1 VSRPRFCACS
11 SCSSRATKSG
21 HAPRQKVTGGRRS
34 GGARARPVCGGAC
47 SSVAIGGVSA
57 CCAGADSSARAPR
70 PRSVHAACCASC
82 AAARAGV
89 TPTCFDQDGRCDLHV
104 ALVGEGFREK
114 QDTWIA
120 TSDVPGAIDAYLA
133 GAAGLPVEADTLTA
147 NPLWRLLDQCGS
159 APSGAGAAE
168 LQCVLDVVYLADYES
183 FARDRWKR
191 NIDPLLLASENLG
204 ARVCTVV
211 AARDTLACAQF
222 RQVAYDWCQGLN
234 GELVELA
241 SEDFEV
247 QQTHPHSDCGM
258 VLAARAESRVFCLP
272 TRWRGH
278 VLISARNATG
288 ALTHKTCSVELDA
301 LTACGH
307 KGAADGLPANSAPHA
322 DTAAGGT
329 ALGKSARKSA
339 AAAVSAHAEPLVHGV
354 HGHSSYL
361 RVWRIV
367 DGASIPVHLLA
378 AGCCH
383 LRIIRGETAALEGL
397 MRHPRAAV
405 IGCLETWKD
414 TERRPVDDL
423 LDESADQR
431 EARRKRLL
439 HQAFCQHDAT
449 STSASAGAAGYD
461 AGYEMVSRR
470 LVVLQRDA
478 GGSERLLVSA
488 FRCGNSAGLVQS
500 FAPFLRSFFF
510 SSPRE
515 AGASTPVSAQTIPD
529 AGERKSS
536 VASDIGPENRE
547 VGREDIEDV
556 DQVGTV
562 HKKRPLWD
570 WSSEIP
576 RRRKRAR
583 TLCAVAQSGSH
594 REGAEGKQASEGMTC
609 AKTLRDCLYA
619 MTDAEIERLKADD
632 KVRSGDGE
640 DMTHKEL
647 PRPDISTRRR
657 SRKDKDKVRA
667 PAGQGAKDDSF
678 KAKMKEFVA
687 KVRARL
693 LADERAAKEGTSA
706 LASPGGD
713 GMHLCGTLCA
723 HACVFACLPVSCV
736 LDVVV

>member
-1 VSRPRFCACS
+1 M
-11 SCSSRATKSG
+11 
-21 HAPRQKVTGGRRS
+21 
-34 GGARARPVCGGAC
+34 
-47 SSVAIGGVSA
+47 
-57 CCAGADSSARAPR
+57 
-70 PRSVHAACCASC
+70 
-82 AAARAGV
+82 
-89 TPTCFDQDGRCDLHV
+89 
-104 ALVGEGFREK
+104 GEGFREK

-120 TSDVPGAIDAYLA
+120 ASDVPGAIDAYLA
-133 GAAGLPVEADTLTA
+133 RAAGLPVEADTLTA
-147 NPLWRLLDQCGS
+147 DPLWRLLDQCGS
-159 APSGAGAAE
+159 APSGARAAE
-168 LQCVLDVVYLADYES
+168 LHCVLDVVYLADYES
-183 FARDRWKR
+183 FARDRWTR
-191 NIDPLLLASENLG
+191 YIDPLLLASENLG

-211 AARDTLACAQF
+211 AGDPLARAQC
-222 RQVAYDWCQGLN
+222 RQLAYDWCQGLN

-241 SEDFEV
+241 SEDFEAK
-247 QQTHPHSDCGM
+247 QTHPYSDCGM
-258 VLAARAESRVFCLP
+258 VLTARAESRVFCLP
-272 TRWRGH
+272 TRWRGQ
-278 VLISARNATG
+278 VLISARDENG
-288 ALTHKTCSVELDA
+288 ALTHKTCSVELDV

-307 KGAADGLPANSAPHA
+307 EGAAVGLPANSAPHA

-339 AAAVSAHAEPLVHGV
+339 AAVVSTHAEPLVHGV

-367 DGASIPVHLLA
+367 DGASIPMHLLA

-383 LRIIRGETAALEGL
+383 LRIIQGEKAALEGL

-405 IGCLETWKD
+405 IGCLETWRD
-414 TERRPVDDL
+414 TGRRTVHDL
-423 LDESADQR
+423 LDESAHQR

-439 HQAFCQHDAT
+439 HQAFCQHDVA
-449 STSASAGAAGYD
+449 STSSRIGAAGYD

-488 FRCGNSAGLVQS
+488 FRCGDSAGLVQS

-510 SSPRE
+510 SSPQE
-515 AGASTPVSAQTIPD
+515 AEAMTPVSAQTVRD

-536 VASDIGPENRE
+536 VASDIGAANRK

-583 TLCAVAQSGSH
+583 TPCAVARSGSH
-594 REGAEGKQASEGMTC
+594 REGAEGRQASEGMTC
-609 AKTLRDCLYA
+609 ARTLRDCLYA
-619 MTDAEIERLKADD
+619 MTDAEIERLNADD
-632 KVRSGDGE
+632 KMRSGDGE
-640 DMTHKEL
+640 DMTDKEL
-647 PRPDISTRRR
+647 PKPDLSTRRR
-657 SRKDKDKVRA
+657 SRKNKDKVRA
-667 PAGQGAKDDSF
+667 PYGQGAKDDSF
-678 KAKMKEFVA
+678 KAKMKDFVA

-693 LADERAAKEGTSA
+693 FADERAAKEGTST

-713 GMHLCGTLCA
+713 GMRLCGTLCA
-723 HACVFACLPVSCV
+723 QAFVFACLPVSCV

>member
-1 VSRPRFCACS
+1 
-11 SCSSRATKSG
+11 
-21 HAPRQKVTGGRRS
+21 
-34 GGARARPVCGGAC
+34 
-47 SSVAIGGVSA
+47 
-57 CCAGADSSARAPR
+57 
-70 PRSVHAACCASC
+70 
-82 AAARAGV
+82 
-89 TPTCFDQDGRCDLHV
+89 V

-114 QDTWIA
+114 QNTWIA
-120 TSDVPGAIDAYLA
+120 ASDVPGAIDAYLA
-133 GAAGLPVEADTLTA
+133 GAAGLPVEAHTLTA
-147 NPLWRLLDQCGS
+147 DPLWRLLDQCGW

-168 LQCVLDVVYLADYES
+168 LHCVLDVVYLADYES
-183 FARDRWKR
+183 FARDRWTR
-191 NIDPLLLASENLG
+191 YIDPLLLASENLG

-211 AARDTLACAQF
+211 AARDPVAFAQC

-241 SEDFEV
+241 SEDFEAK
-247 QQTHPHSDCGM
+247 QTHPYSDCGM
-258 VLAARAESRVFCLP
+258 VLTARAESRVFCLP
-272 TRWRGH
+272 TRWRGE
-278 VLISARNATG
+278 VLLSARDATG

-307 KGAADGLPANSAPHA
+307 EGAADGLPANSAPHA
-322 DTAAGGT
+322 DAAGGGN

-339 AAAVSAHAEPLVHGV
+339 AAAGSAHAEPWV

-367 DGASIPVHLLA
+367 DGASIPMHLLA

-383 LRIIRGETAALEGL
+383 LRIIRGEKAALEGL

-414 TERRPVDDL
+414 TERRTVDYL

-439 HQAFCQHDAT
+439 HQAFGQHDVA
-449 STSASAGAAGYD
+449 STSSSAGAAGYD

-478 GGSERLLVSA
+478 GCSERLLVSA
-488 FRCGNSAGLVQS
+488 FRCGDSAGLVQS
-500 FAPFLRSFFF
+500 FAPLLRSFFF

-515 AGASTPVSAQTIPD
+515 AGASTPVSAQTVRV

-536 VASDIGPENRE
+536 VANDIGAENRE
-547 VGREDIEDV
+547 FGREDIEDV

-576 RRRKRAR
+576 RRRKCAR
-583 TLCAVAQSGSH
+583 TPCAVAQSGSH
-594 REGAEGKQASEGMTC
+594 REGAEGRQASEGMTC
-609 AKTLRDCLYA
+609 ARTLRDCLYA
-619 MTDAEIERLKADD
+619 MAGAEIERLKADD

-647 PRPDISTRRR
+647 PKPDLSTRRR

-667 PAGQGAKDDSF
+667 PSGQVAKDDSF
-678 KAKMKEFVA
+678 KTKMKDFVA

-693 LADERAAKEGTSA
+693 LADERAAKEDTSA
-706 LASPGGD
+706 LASPGKD

-723 HACVFACLPVSCV
+723 HACVFVSCV